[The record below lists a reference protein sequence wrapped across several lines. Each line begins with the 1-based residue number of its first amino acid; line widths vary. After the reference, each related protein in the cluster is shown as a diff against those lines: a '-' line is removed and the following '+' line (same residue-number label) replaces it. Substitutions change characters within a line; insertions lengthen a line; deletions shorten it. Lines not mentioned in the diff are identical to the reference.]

1 MEIKNFYEPNI
12 LERKIKRT
20 KIITTIGPSTSVD
33 LKPGNTVLIDDGK
46 LELTVTSVEKELV
59 ICKAF
64 NTHVV
69 KTNKRVNLPGVDF
82 SLPFLGE
89 KDKSDIA
96 FAAKQKLDYVAASF
110 VNNEGNVNEIREILK
125 ANNGENVQI
134 ISKIESKIGIY
145 NIDKIIDASD
155 GIMIARGD
163 LGLEIP
169 FYEVPYWEKE
179 IIRKCRKQ
187 GKIVIVAT
195 QMLESMTDNPAPTR
209 AEVTD
214 VYLATELGAD
224 ATMLSGESAAG
235 LYPFITTKTMG
246 TINKR
251 AEMVFYSKTYYE
263 KALESARKSTE
274 GKRADIA
281 YDLATT
287 TKDGKYDFAIVLS
300 RTGELLKTI
309 SKFRPNVVIL
319 GVCEKE
325 ELWTAF
331 GAWHSIFMN
340 RVDSIDEFR
349 SNVIDQQLLA
359 KLWGAKK
366 DDVVLLVD
374 NDKIN
379 EIIIK

>member
-1 MEIKNFYEPNI
+1 
-12 LERKIKRT
+12 
-20 KIITTIGPSTSVD
+20 
-33 LKPGNTVLIDDGK
+33 
-46 LELTVTSVEKELV
+46 
-59 ICKAF
+59 
-64 NTHVV
+64 
-69 KTNKRVNLPGVDF
+69 
-82 SLPFLGE
+82 
-89 KDKSDIA
+89 
-96 FAAKQKLDYVAASF
+96 LDYVAASF